1 MLDYK
6 VLLILRS
13 RYMVGHGL
21 FMQMYACTFWPFQ
34 HKNKEYNK
42 KFTFSLLFGHFPFI
56 IILSGFDGGSL
67 VNMLYHAS
75 TVAGFN
81 LQIVLFFW
89 NPQTMPFS
97 IVVSIN
103 GVISFAL
110 QALWSNWGGWVSP

>member
-1 MLDYK
+1 
-6 VLLILRS
+6 
-13 RYMVGHGL
+13 MVGHKNYL
-21 FMQMYACTFWPFQ
+21 CKFMYEVFGHFNT
-34 HKNKEYNK
+34 NKEYNK

>member
-56 IILSGFDGGSL
+56 IIHQVHYYEDETTPTGTCA
-67 VNMLYHAS
+67 VC
-75 TVAGFN
+75 
-81 LQIVLFFW
+81 IV
-89 NPQTMPFS
+89 
-97 IVVSIN
+97 
-103 GVISFAL
+103 GDDR
-110 QALWSNWGGWVSP
+110 